1 MNRANDL
8 IRNLLEDIRW
18 EAIDK
23 VMEELKMK
31 WRDENCKGAN
41 EFETI
46 WNLAFKEGKL
56 AGLEDFKNILEQK
69 AND

>member
-31 WRDENCKGAN
+31 WQDENCKGEN